1 MPTYPQG
8 MLTEFANLAH
18 LNGAKCML
26 LEDRLEG
33 YYFNKLF
40 CSLKQVKMKVYEHE
54 YLKSTFILFVEILAF
69 VLNSLKVLIS

>member
-1 MPTYPQG
+1 
-8 MLTEFANLAH
+8 
-18 LNGAKCML
+18 ML

-40 CSLKQVKMKVYEHE
+40 CSLKQVKMKVCEHE